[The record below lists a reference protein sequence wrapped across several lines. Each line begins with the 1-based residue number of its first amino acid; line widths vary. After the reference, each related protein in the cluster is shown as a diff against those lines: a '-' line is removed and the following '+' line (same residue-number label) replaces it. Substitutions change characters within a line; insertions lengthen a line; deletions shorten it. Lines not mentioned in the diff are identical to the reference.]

1 VTSRVSSSE
10 TPVVT
15 RAGTPLTT
23 PPNGA
28 RTSACTRLRQGF
40 VGQASDAKLTVL
52 ADLLADL
59 PGPQRREVIASLPIK
74 DRAAIANLIAGGA
87 TG

>member
-1 VTSRVSSSE
+1 MTSCVSSSD

-15 RAGTPLTT
+15 HADTPLTT

-28 RTSACTRLRQGF
+28 RTSACT
-40 VGQASDAKLTVL
+40 SDAKLAVL

-59 PGPQRREVIASLPIK
+59 PSPQRLEVIASLSAE
-74 DRAAIANLIAGGA
+74 DRAAIARLIAGGA
-87 TG
+87 IE

>member
-1 VTSRVSSSE
+1 VTSCVSSSE

-15 RAGTPLTT
+15 HADTPLTT

-28 RTSACTRLRQGF
+28 RTIACT
-40 VGQASDAKLTVL
+40 SDAKLAVL

-59 PGPQRREVIASLPIK
+59 PTAERRAVIASLPAA
-74 DRAAIANLIAGGA
+74 DRVAIARLLVGGA
-87 TG
+87 IE